1 MTTTWQDI
9 RRIADDVRVQIH
21 LAGMDT
27 RDRWHALEHRIA
39 DLETRIGHTGDA
51 VDEAVTH
58 ELAELHAALLHL
70 RDDIYGRA
78 RGDFVTGW

>member
-27 RDRWHALEHRIA
+27 RDRWHALEHRLA
-39 DLETRIGHTGDA
+39 ELENRIGATGA
-51 VDEAVTH
+51 ALDETLTH
-58 ELAELHAALLHL
+58 ELAEVHEALLQV
-70 RDDIYGRA
+70 RDAIYGRA
-78 RGDFVTGW
+78 REDFVTGW